1 MVVWIGIDD
10 TDSKKGGCTTYVA
23 YRLIDR
29 LLDEG
34 YSLIGF
40 PRLVRLNPNIPW
52 KTRGNGAVSFRIGRG
67 KGKSITVGE
76 RDGREFPSFGYADN
90 DVDLE
95 HVKEIIEEIL
105 EEEAHLS
112 DEATNPGYVI
122 TKEKPER
129 ELYERCV
136 KSVVSL
142 EDVLRVLRRIGAVYR
157 GYKNGRGIIGAT
169 SAISWEPL
177 DRTFEVIT
185 YRRKEMWG
193 RKREVDERSVIEMD
207 RSIRST
213 FDNYDYET
221 KRILITPN
229 SPCPVLF
236 GIRGDDP
243 FDLLRAKDMISSEDY
258 AGWLLFET
266 NQATDDHL
274 ERKKISDIKPYE
286 SVIVKGLV
294 DRDPFVIEGGHVI
307 FRIRDDTSSIDCTA
321 YEPTKSFRNIVR
333 KLRRGDVV
341 EVYGGVRSEPFTINI
356 EKIRIERLARLVV
369 KVENPVCERCKIHMK
384 SIGKGKGYRGRRCG
398 AVKGEEDARYEE
410 LERGIRIGFYEVPPS
425 ARRHLSK
432 PLKRLNVPP

>member
-307 FRIRDDTSSIDCTA
+307 FRIRDDT
-321 YEPTKSFRNIVR
+321 
-333 KLRRGDVV
+333 
-341 EVYGGVRSEPFTINI
+341 
-356 EKIRIERLARLVV
+356 
-369 KVENPVCERCKIHMK
+369 
-384 SIGKGKGYRGRRCG
+384 
-398 AVKGEEDARYEE
+398 
-410 LERGIRIGFYEVPPS
+410 
-425 ARRHLSK
+425 
-432 PLKRLNVPP
+432 